1 MLTTKQL
8 ADWNR
13 DGFLVLPDLY
23 SAPEISALRTRM
35 AEMIDDFDPTTV
47 STVFSTTEES
57 HAQDQYFLS
66 SGGATRFFFEADALD
81 QDGGL
86 QVPKTEALNK
96 VGHAMHDL
104 DPVFS
109 TFSRAP
115 QIAELVADLGMADA
129 LVLQSMYIFKQPRIG
144 GEVNWH
150 CDHSFLW
157 TDPQSV
163 VGLWVALE
171 DATQENGCL
180 WAVPGGHVL
189 PAKNRFRRDGDGTRM
204 EVFDESPYDASQAV
218 PLEVK
223 AGTVIVLHG
232 TLPHASAPNTSD
244 KSRHAYTLHILD
256 SSADYPA
263 DNWLQRPVEM
273 PLRSF

>member
-81 QDGGL
+81 QNGML

-157 TDPQSV
+157 TEPQSV
-163 VGLWVALE
+163 VGLWIALE

-204 EVFDESPYDASQAV
+204 EVFDESPYDTSQAV

>member
-81 QDGGL
+81 QNGML

-157 TDPQSV
+157 TEPQSV
-163 VGLWVALE
+163 VGLWIALE

-204 EVFDESPYDASQAV
+204 EVFDESPYDTSQAV

-263 DNWLQRPVEM
+263 DNWLQRPAEM

>member
-1 MLTTKQL
+1 MLTTEQL
-8 ADWNR
+8 TGWNR

-23 SAPEISALRTRM
+23 SASEISALRTRM

-47 STVFSTTEES
+47 STVFSTTEGT

-66 SGGATRFFFEADALD
+66 SGGATRFFFEAGALD
-81 QDGGL
+81 QNGVL

-115 QIAELVADLGMADA
+115 QIAELVADLGMAEA

-157 TDPQSV
+157 PEPQSV
-163 VGLWVALE
+163 VGLWIALE
-171 DATQENGCL
+171 DATLENGCL

-204 EVFDESPYDASQAV
+204 EVLDESPYDTSQAV

-263 DNWLQRPVEM
+263 DNWLQRPAEM

>member
-1 MLTTKQL
+1 MLTVEQL

-23 SAPEISALRTRM
+23 SASEISALRTRM
-35 AEMIDDFDPTTV
+35 TEMIDDFDPTTV

-66 SGGATRFFFEADALD
+66 SGDATRFFFEADALD
-81 QDGGL
+81 QDGVL

-157 TDPQSV
+157 TEPQSV
-163 VGLWVALE
+163 VGLWIALE

-204 EVFDESPYDASQAV
+204 EVFDESPYDTSQAV

>member
-1 MLTTKQL
+1 MLTTEQL
-8 ADWNR
+8 TGWNR

-23 SAPEISALRTRM
+23 SASEISALRTRM
-35 AEMIDDFDPTTV
+35 AEMIDDFDPATV
-47 STVFSTTEES
+47 STVFSTTEET

-66 SGGATRFFFEADALD
+66 SGGATRFFFEAGALD
-81 QDGGL
+81 QNGVL

-144 GEVNWH
+144 GEVHWH

-157 TDPQSV
+157 TEPQSV

-204 EVFDESPYDASQAV
+204 EVFDESPYDTSQAV

-263 DNWLQRPVEM
+263 DNWLQRPAEM

>member
-1 MLTTKQL
+1 MLTTEQL
-8 ADWNR
+8 TGWNR

-23 SAPEISALRTRM
+23 SASEISALRTRM

-47 STVFSTTEES
+47 STVFSTTEGT

-66 SGGATRFFFEADALD
+66 SGGATRFFFEAGALD
-81 QDGGL
+81 QNGVL

-115 QIAELVADLGMADA
+115 QIAELVADLGMAEA

-157 TDPQSV
+157 TEPQSV
-163 VGLWVALE
+163 VGLWIALE
-171 DATQENGCL
+171 DATLENGCL

-189 PAKNRFRRDGDGTRM
+189 PAKNRFRRHGDGTRM
-204 EVFDESPYDASQAV
+204 EVLDESPYDTSQAV

-263 DNWLQRPVEM
+263 DNWLQRPAEM

>member
-1 MLTTKQL
+1 MLTTEQL
-8 ADWNR
+8 TGWNR

-23 SAPEISALRTRM
+23 SASEISALRTRM

-47 STVFSTTEES
+47 STVFSTTEGT

-66 SGGATRFFFEADALD
+66 SGGATRFFFEAGALD
-81 QDGGL
+81 QNGVL

-115 QIAELVADLGMADA
+115 QIAELVADLGMAEA

-157 TDPQSV
+157 TEPQSV
-163 VGLWVALE
+163 VGLWIALE
-171 DATQENGCL
+171 DATLENGCL

-204 EVFDESPYDASQAV
+204 EVLDESPYDTSQAV

-263 DNWLQRPVEM
+263 DNWLQRPAEM